1 MAMRS
6 TSDSQRLA
14 SVVPWRLR
22 KKKPVPLVQPR
33 NSSKEFGQLSEL
45 LPYILART
53 RGVVPRWLV
62 PPLAGTMYQAEGRRS
77 VTEEAGFAV

>member
-14 SVVPWRLR
+14 SVVRWRLR

-33 NSSKEFGQLSEL
+33 NSSKEFGKLSGL
-45 LPYILART
+45 LPYIFART
-53 RGVVPRWLV
+53 RGVVHKENR
-62 PPLAGTMYQAEGRRS
+62 ERGRT
-77 VTEEAGFAV
+77 VDVDV